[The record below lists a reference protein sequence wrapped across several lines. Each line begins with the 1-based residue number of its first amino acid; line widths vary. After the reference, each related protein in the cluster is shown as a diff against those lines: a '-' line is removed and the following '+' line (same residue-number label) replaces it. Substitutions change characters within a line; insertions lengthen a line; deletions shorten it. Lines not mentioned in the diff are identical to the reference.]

1 METTLSTKGQIV
13 LPHGARQKLALR
25 PGTKFACRVA
35 NGSIVLTP
43 KNPPAG
49 RPRLVQDSATGLTI
63 TQGPANGPT
72 VTSHDVRA
80 ILADFP

>member
-13 LPHGARQKLALR
+13 LPQGARQKLALR

-43 KNPPAG
+43 KTPPPG
-49 RPRLVQDSATGLTI
+49 RPRLVHDRASGLTI
-63 TQGPANGPT
+63 TQGPANSPT
-72 VTSHDVRA
+72 VTGEQVRA
-80 ILADFP
+80 ILAEFP